1 MRGKRLFIIV
11 AMLLLVA
18 LGTTGCATTRPAP
31 PEASAHQ
38 DESPPGSG
46 NDTSN
51 PLPSRPV
58 ERETPAA
65 KPPKRTHPE
74 TAEEKAEAE
83 LLARAMAEAAGRQSR
98 SDPDYSTADIPGA
111 TGSPTNLIPPSS
123 PGPLGAYPSPPT
135 GGQDETRAGYGNP
148 ANEPAANTYP
158 VTKPPAPEMSDAQR
172 QLGAQAQAQQALDA
186 SSNSGG
192 APAFDAGSPTN
203 LSPPGS
209 SGLIGTN
216 PSSSTGAVSADKPAE
231 REPSAAEQRAQA
243 QMEAAR
249 AQAEAAYRQALAAE
263 QSAQRQMQSADQ
275 STRSSQSTVDFDE
288 AVISGEL
295 KKPDAAANPADAQT
309 QSGMGGLTPQGA
321 RLENPA
327 ANPSTSTK
335 PATQLAPVERYPNI
349 EAPDTV
355 TAGQE
360 IAVQVSLTSEQISPE
375 TKILSGVQSAGKLQ
389 LQMAEGERQWTLTV
403 NLTVPGM
410 DITRGGTNTAEIS
423 IERDSDSGVAL
434 FYLRAQPLDAANAA
448 GRRDTRILATLW
460 HNGAL
465 LARLSRP
472 LTIVSAA
479 PAASAN
485 SAQPTPSV
493 GAAAPSAMARTMI
506 AAAPMHPVATPVPAV
521 QLDPAIMAPDLTII
535 ENRVGNSLRL
545 VFFSAT
551 SPPVEADIAD
561 PDALHAWI
569 NSHFK
574 EMASRGRG
582 ITAEPDPAAGA
593 AQLHA
598 QDYLNGFGAELYD
611 KFAPQAFKDLFSRML
626 AQSPGGFSTIQIY
639 SDDPSLP
646 WELMRPLVATS
657 KQRMDFLG
665 ATFSIARWPVTR
677 RGMMRPPQSLMVEQS
692 AVIAPSYEGG
702 KNLQAAN
709 LELTTLKKMRGFTEV
724 SGNYAAVRQLAG
736 HPPQGFVHFA
746 GHGAVMDKDGVPQ
759 FAILLQDSEMDPA
772 TWQGLETAGT
782 TTHPLFFFNAC
793 DVGESRQFM
802 NDVDGWAPALLDGGA
817 SGYIGAL
824 WPVSDTTAELFA
836 STFYDSIAKELA
848 LGEHAS
854 VAGILMRTRED
865 VFRKTQD
872 PTALAYVFYGDP
884 KLTLAKPQQ

>member
-11 AMLLLVA
+11 AILLLVA
-18 LGTTGCATTRPAP
+18 LGATGCATTRPAP

-65 KPPKRTHPE
+65 KPTKRAHAE
-74 TAEEKAEAE
+74 TAQEKAEAE
-83 LLARAMAEAAGRQSR
+83 LYARAVAAAEAAGRQNSAGQSQTAR
-98 SDPDYSTADIPGA
+98 DDSIAEILGLKQDQPGSTASASAP
-111 TGSPTNLIPPSS
+111 TGTVDSAGS
-123 PGPLGAYPSPPT
+123 GDVGVQPPT
-135 GGQDETRAGYGNP
+135 PPPPADRPGGQLAGYGDP
-148 ANEPAANTYP
+148 ANEPMADTYP
-158 VTKPPAPEMSDAQR
+158 VSRPSAPEMSEAER
-172 QLGAQAQAQQALDA
+172 QQGAQAQA
-186 SSNSGG
+186 
-192 APAFDAGSPTN
+192 
-203 LSPPGS
+203 
-209 SGLIGTN
+209 
-216 PSSSTGAVSADKPAE
+216 
-231 REPSAAEQRAQA
+231 
-243 QMEAAR
+243 EAAR
-249 AQAEAAYRQALAAE
+249 AQAQAAYAQALAAA
-263 QSAQRQMQSADQ
+263 QSAQRQMQSAEQ
-275 STRSSQSTVDFDE
+275 SARSSQSAQASFDDVIRGTQGQAGSAAKPPPPKVVVHSVSLGDPTV
-288 AVISGEL
+288 
-295 KKPDAAANPADAQT
+295 PP
-309 QSGMGGLTPQGA
+309 M
-321 RLENPA
+321 
-327 ANPSTSTK
+327 

-506 AAAPMHPVATPVPAV
+506 AAAPMHPVATPVAAV
-521 QLDPAIMAPDLTII
+521 QLDPGLAAPDLTII

-561 PDALHAWI
+561 PDALHVWI

-582 ITAEPDPAAGA
+582 MTAEPDPAAGA

>member
-1 MRGKRLFIIV
+1 MG
-11 AMLLLVA
+11 
-18 LGTTGCATTRPAP
+18 
-31 PEASAHQ
+31 
-38 DESPPGSG
+38 
-46 NDTSN
+46 
-51 PLPSRPV
+51 
-58 ERETPAA
+58 
-65 KPPKRTHPE
+65 
-74 TAEEKAEAE
+74 
-83 LLARAMAEAAGRQSR
+83 
-98 SDPDYSTADIPGA
+98 
-111 TGSPTNLIPPSS
+111 
-123 PGPLGAYPSPPT
+123 
-135 GGQDETRAGYGNP
+135 AGYGNP
-148 ANEPAANTYP
+148 ANEPAANAYP
-158 VTKPPAPEMSDAQR
+158 VTKPPAPEMNDAQR
-172 QLGAQAQAQQALDA
+172 QLGAQAEAQQALDA
-186 SSNSGG
+186 SSSGGG
-192 APAFDAGSPTN
+192 APVFDAGGPTN
-203 LSPPGS
+203 SSPPGS
-209 SGLIGTN
+209 PGLIGAS
-216 PSSSTGAVSADKPAE
+216 PSSSMGAVSADKPAK
-231 REPSAAEQRAQA
+231 RETTAAEQRAQA

-249 AQAEAAYRQALAAE
+249 AQAEAAYRQALAQAE
-263 QSAQRQMQSADQ
+263 AAQGQQHDAAQ
-275 STRSSQSTVDFDE
+275 ANTTYKKTQTVDFDDVTIE
-288 AVISGEL
+288 GDL
-295 KKPDAAANPADAQT
+295 LKPDAATNPPPPIEHVQT
-309 QSGMGGLTPQGA
+309 GGFGDPSGLP
-321 RLENPA
+321 
-327 ANPSTSTK
+327 K
-335 PATQLAPVERYPNI
+335 PAPALAPVERYPNI

-375 TKILSGVQSAGKLQ
+375 TKILSGTQSGGKLQ

-423 IERDSDSGVAL
+423 IARDSDSGVAV
-434 FYLRAQPLDAANAA
+434 FYLRAQPLDAA

-460 HNGAL
+460 HEGAL

-472 LTIVSAA
+472 LTIVSGA
-479 PAASAN
+479 PAPAVSA
-485 SAQPTPSV
+485 AVKPSV
-493 GAAAPSAMARTMI
+493 AAAAAEPTARTMQ
-506 AAAPMHPVATPVPAV
+506 AAAPMHANAAVVPAV
-521 QLDPAIMAPDLTII
+521 QLDPTLVAPDLTII
-535 ENRVGNSLRL
+535 ENRVGNTLRL
-545 VFFSAT
+545 VFFSAS

-582 ITAEPDPAAGA
+582 ITAEPDPADAA

-626 AQSPGGFSTIQIY
+626 AQSSGGFSTIQIY

-692 AVIAPSYEGG
+692 AVIAPSYAGS
-702 KNLQAAN
+702 KSLQAAS
-709 LELTTLKKMRGFTEV
+709 LELTALKKMRDFTEV

-746 GHGAVMDKDGVPQ
+746 GHGAVLDKDGVPQ

-772 TWQGLETAGT
+772 TWQALETAGAA
-782 TTHPLFFFNAC
+782 THPLFFFNAC

-836 STFYDSIAKELA
+836 STFYDAIAKELA
-848 LGEHAS
+848 SDEHAS
-854 VAGILMRTRED
+854 VAGILMRTRGD

-884 KLTLAKPQQ
+884 KLTLVKPKP